1 MTSSQTWLLRSVLG
15 QGLTSQPKEP
25 EFSLR
30 DKWDLSVGAVVVHMA
45 SIDTA
50 MQLWGL
56 IWKRTVAWK
65 SSRGQTWH
73 KLCAAA
79 RSGIGII
86 RSYGD

>member
-30 DKWDLSVGAVVVHMA
+30 NKWDLSVGAVVVHMA
-45 SIDTA
+45 SIDIA

-56 IWKRTVAWK
+56 IWKAN
-65 SSRGQTWH
+65 SRVEEF
-73 KLCAAA
+73 A
-79 RSGIGII
+79 RS
-86 RSYGD
+86 DLA